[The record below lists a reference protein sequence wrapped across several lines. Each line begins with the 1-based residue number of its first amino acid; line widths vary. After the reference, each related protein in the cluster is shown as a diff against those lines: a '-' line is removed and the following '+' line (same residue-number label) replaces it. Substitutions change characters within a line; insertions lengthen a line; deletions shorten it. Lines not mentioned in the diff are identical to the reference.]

1 MLKKKRVMLIA
12 ITFLS
17 CLCILVLRLINIQ
30 LISTE
35 SYSKHHVNLL
45 EASVSQRMQ
54 SIVLD
59 DGRGKFYDRSGSLL
73 NYNQV
78 PALIL
83 FPFLKNMNW
92 PIEELANILN
102 VSVSQLQSTLSEA
115 EEPFVYKFKGKPI
128 NLTEQQK

>member
-54 SIVLD
+54 SVVLD

-83 FPFLKNMNW
+83 FPFLKNMNCFYYTKFYVFSLLRFHKF
-92 PIEELANILN
+92 ECF
-102 VSVSQLQSTLSEA
+102 SQIYL
-115 EEPFVYKFKGKPI
+115 YK
-128 NLTEQQK
+128 